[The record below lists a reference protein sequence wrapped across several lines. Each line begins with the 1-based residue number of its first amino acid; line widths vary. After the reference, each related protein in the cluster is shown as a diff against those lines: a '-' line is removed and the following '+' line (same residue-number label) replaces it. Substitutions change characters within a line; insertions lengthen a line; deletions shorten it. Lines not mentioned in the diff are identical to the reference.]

1 MQLPPPVEVDLTAI
15 ARRHELRGPIE
26 PLPEQGIF
34 NSVYRV
40 GDGLILRVPRND
52 PFFVAAARKELAV
65 VPAAREAGIRTPAIV
80 VADTSCEIV
89 PVPYAIYERAP
100 GETLDSLVPDPA
112 TATEA
117 WRELG
122 RDLALLHTRLRREG
136 ELAALEC
143 EALPDA
149 NALLA
154 ECVSGGHLSAVE
166 GNWLASWLETLAQ
179 ARPAADVLVH
189 GDIQSSN
196 VMATAGA
203 DDVTYA
209 ALIDWGGCGWADA
222 AYDFAGIP
230 LRAVPAMLDGYG
242 AADADLRARIVR
254 RQLQLALFN
263 LRRGG
268 QPGRSWAERPATMLV
283 DILRFFADAP
293 PDWGTVAPPR

>member
-1 MQLPPPVEVDLTAI
+1 MQLPPPVEVDLAAI
-15 ARRHELRGPIE
+15 ARRHGLPEPIE

-40 GDGLILRVPRND
+40 GDGPILRVPRND
-52 PFFVAAARKELAV
+52 PFFIGAARKELVV
-65 VPAAREAGIRTPAIV
+65 VPVAHGAGIRTPAIV
-80 VADTSCEIV
+80 VADTSCELV

-100 GETLDSLVPDPA
+100 GETLDRIAADPA
-112 TATEA
+112 VASEV

-122 RDLALLHTRLRREG
+122 RDLALLHAQRPTG
-136 ELAALEC
+136 ELAGLEC
-143 EALPDA
+143 EALPHA
-149 NALLA
+149 RALL
-154 ECVSGGHLSAVE
+154 EEVVSGGHLSEVE
-166 GNWLASWLETLAQ
+166 GRWLSAWLETLAQ

-196 VMATAGA
+196 VMATTGGDGA
-203 DDVTYA
+203 VYA

-230 LRAVPAMLDGYG
+230 LRAVPAMLDGYV
-242 AADADLRARIVR
+242 ADDDDLRARIVE

-263 LRRGG
+263 LRRGP

-283 DILRFFADAP
+283 DVLRFFADAP
-293 PDWGTVAPPR
+293 PGWADVAPPR